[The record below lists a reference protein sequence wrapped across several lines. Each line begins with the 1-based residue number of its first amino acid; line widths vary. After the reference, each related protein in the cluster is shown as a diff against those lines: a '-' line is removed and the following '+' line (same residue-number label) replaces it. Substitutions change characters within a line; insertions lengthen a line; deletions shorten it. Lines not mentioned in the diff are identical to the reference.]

1 MHHSTIAPKH
11 DRTKHFKFGQVTDI
25 HFWIKWTVEKGIGV
39 RVISGGEGHR
49 VVHKVHQNASKYTKM
64 HQNCHQIMIEQS
76 ILNFTCSLIHSS
88 ADGVAHEDN
97 S

>member
-1 MHHSTIAPKH
+1 MTEQRISNLAKLLISISGLN
-11 DRTKHFKFGQVTDI
+11 GQLKRGVI
-25 HFWIKWTVEKGIGV
+25 H
-39 RVISGGEGHR
+39 GGEGHR

-97 S
+97 SYIKIITQM